1 VALAVVWWYV
11 TPARRCRR
19 LQCCLVQAIDSVVAQ
34 HAVAKVTGT
43 VDGVM
48 LVTGVLA
55 PQEHPALALANC
67 ALHLLRI
74 SRQVRMLRCSHRHC
88 CTTPTSNGARG
99 VRRAVCRRTTLIGL
113 LQYASSDP
121 PRAVSSC

>member
-1 VALAVVWWYV
+1 MPRLISLDAGQGVSSICLQAV
-11 TPARRCRR
+11 
-19 LQCCLVQAIDSVVAQ
+19 DSVVAQ

-74 SRQVRMLRCSHRHC
+74 SRQVRS
-88 CTTPTSNGARG
+88 AD
-99 VRRAVCRRTTLIGL
+99 V
-113 LQYASSDP
+113 
-121 PRAVSSC
+121 

>member
-1 VALAVVWWYV
+1 MRAVI
-11 TPARRCRR
+11 A
-19 LQCCLVQAIDSVVAQ
+19 QAVDSVVAQ

-74 SRQVRMLRCSHRHC
+74 SRQVRVRIRMLRW
-88 CTTPTSNGARG
+88 
-99 VRRAVCRRTTLIGL
+99 
-113 LQYASSDP
+113 
-121 PRAVSSC
+121 

>member
-1 VALAVVWWYV
+1 M
-11 TPARRCRR
+11 
-19 LQCCLVQAIDSVVAQ
+19 AQ

-67 ALHLLRI
+67 AVHLLRI
-74 SRQVRMLRCSHRHC
+74 SRQVRMLRCSSIG
-88 CTTPTSNGARG
+88 TA
-99 VRRAVCRRTTLIGL
+99 VRRPQATALEGFAGL
-113 LQYASSDP
+113 CAIAYANQFAMVRVLEPVKGPLPAIEESAWA
-121 PRAVSSC
+121 RQQ

>member
-1 VALAVVWWYV
+1 MPILIHSMLAN
-11 TPARRCRR
+11 ACSLMC
-19 LQCCLVQAIDSVVAQ
+19 LQAVDSVVAQ

-74 SRQVRMLRCSHRHC
+74 SRQVRS
-88 CTTPTSNGARG
+88 AD
-99 VRRAVCRRTTLIGL
+99 V
-113 LQYASSDP
+113 
-121 PRAVSSC
+121 